1 MAPRRSVVKGS
12 GEVVIV
18 QLTPKMREV
27 YYIFTRRRY
36 MDING
41 FFIDSF
47 EWINMIGNDFQFF
60 FLFFL
65 S

>member
-27 YYIFTRRRY
+27 YYILT
-36 MDING
+36 
-41 FFIDSF
+41 
-47 EWINMIGNDFQFF
+47 
-60 FLFFL
+60 
-65 S
+65 

>member
-27 YYIFTRRRY
+27 YYIFVTKIHGYKWIFYRFVR
-36 MDING
+36 MDKY
-41 FFIDSF
+41 D
-47 EWINMIGNDFQFF
+47 W
-60 FLFFL
+60 
-65 S
+65 